1 MNLRVVTPV
10 VFGVS
15 LGLLSLTLWYGL
27 LASLI
32 LPKMY
37 RPLHH
42 WMYGVAMMALGAWK
56 HRKSY
61 GKFFLAMGAI
71 LLWDDFHDL
80 VQALSITVGF

>member
-1 MNLRVVTPV
+1 LKLKTFTPLI
-10 VFGVS
+10 FGVS

-27 LASLI
+27 LASFV

-42 WMYGVAMMALGAWK
+42 WMYGVAMIALGAWR
-56 HRKSY
+56 HRKNY
-61 GKFFLAMGAI
+61 GRFSMAMGAI

-80 VQALSITVGF
+80 IQTLSITLAF